1 MVLALMGLAIAIV
14 APSLVLRP
22 PSPDESLQRVIT
34 SARRAA
40 MQRAQTVRL
49 DIDAS
54 GGWQVAGAERADDEV
69 ILSGELDAP
78 PDRNVHLRITPLG
91 LCLTEADSGVAPG
104 LVFDPLTCLP
114 GHRAES
120 PK

>member
-1 MVLALMGLAIAIV
+1 
-14 APSLVLRP
+14 
-22 PSPDESLQRVIT
+22 
-34 SARRAA
+34 

-54 GGWQVAGAERADDEV
+54 GGWRVAGAERAGDEV

-91 LCLTEADSGVAPG
+91 LCLTEADSGAVPG
-104 LVFDPLTCLP
+104 IVFDPLTCSP
-114 GHRAES
+114 GRREEN